1 MKILKTIA
9 AVLLL
14 NLTLLAAKAQTE
26 VPAGFKKGTIVVADG
41 NMISGYVKENIRK
54 NASLSFISDIDQKR
68 KNYDGSDLKG
78 AEIDGVKYICIKG
91 DFFKVLCEGELSFLQ
106 KSSDASSK
114 PSYNGI
120 EPIYV
125 SGTEGKP
132 NDYFIYNNK
141 DRQLKLVS
149 KKNKGEVVAAS
160 FAGCNAAI
168 DKAKSI
174 DNDLSQLKE
183 AVVVYNNRNN

>member
-106 KSSDASSK
+106 KSSDASGK

>member
-106 KSSDASSK
+106 KSSDASGK
-114 PSYNGI
+114 PSYNGT